1 MGEWLPSVQE
11 ILAAVPNTEQ
21 NKAEIRK
28 QAATVTFWEWFGK
41 SSPTV
46 LREDTEYGVPSSN
59 VKGSPGILVLG
70 PQLLA
75 LFRWL

>member
-11 ILAAVPNTEQ
+11 ILPTVPNTEQ
-21 NKAEIRK
+21 NKTEIRK
-28 QAATVTFWEWFGK
+28 QAATVTFWEWFGEP
-41 SSPTV
+41 SPTV

-59 VKGSPGILVLG
+59 VKASPGILALG